1 MDSDSMGDPLHVTV
15 VVTRTGGIAGLRR
28 QWQIDSRG
36 DEASEWVS
44 LIQECPWSGAASN
57 ASGADRF
64 AWSIVALLGPDRHD
78 AELSDD
84 QIDGPWA
91 LLVEAVRARGAPVAP
106 APRPSPSPAPPPA
119 EPEERAESAE
129 PEERA
134 ESAEPTG

>member
-1 MDSDSMGDPLHVTV
+1 MDSDRMGDPLHVTV

-28 QWQIDSRG
+28 QWQVDSRG

-44 LIQECPWSGAASN
+44 LIEECPWSRAASS

-64 AWSIVALLGPDRHD
+64 AWTIVALLGPQRHD

-91 LLVEAVRARGAPVAP
+91 LLVEAVRTRGAPVTP
-106 APRPSPSPAPPPA
+106 APRPSPSPAPSQPA
-119 EPEERAESAE
+119 NPRGAVEQAD
-129 PEERA
+129 
-134 ESAEPTG
+134 

>member
-1 MDSDSMGDPLHVTV
+1 MDSDSMDDPVHVTV

-28 QWQIDSRG
+28 QWQVDSRG
-36 DEASEWVS
+36 DEASEWVA
-44 LIQECPWSGAASN
+44 LIEECPWPRAASR

-91 LLVEAVRARGAPVAP
+91 ILVEAVRTRGAPVRP
-106 APRPSPSPAPPPA
+106 APRPTPSPAPSPA
-119 EPEERAESAE
+119 EPEEPEGPAERTE
-129 PEERA
+129 
-134 ESAEPTG
+134 

>member
-1 MDSDSMGDPLHVTV
+1 MDSDIMGDPVHVTV

-28 QWQIDSRG
+28 QWQVDSRG

-44 LIQECPWSGAASN
+44 LIEECPWSRAASS

-84 QIDGPWA
+84 QIDGPWS
-91 LLVEAVRARGAPVAP
+91 
-106 APRPSPSPAPPPA
+106 APRHDPHPRPRLRPRSRKGPLSGRTDLSARRN
-119 EPEERAESAE
+119 RAS
-129 PEERA
+129 
-134 ESAEPTG
+134 

>member
-1 MDSDSMGDPLHVTV
+1 MDSDTRDDPIHVTV

-28 QWQIDSRG
+28 QWQVDSRG

-44 LIQECPWSGAASN
+44 LIQECPWSGAASS

-91 LLVEAVRARGAPVAP
+91 LLVEAVRTKGAPVAA

-119 EPEERAESAE
+119 APGKPVSGAEQAD
-129 PEERA
+129 
-134 ESAEPTG
+134 

>member
-1 MDSDSMGDPLHVTV
+1 MDSDIMGDPIHVTV

-28 QWQIDSRG
+28 QWQVDSRG

-44 LIQECPWSGAASN
+44 LIEECPWSRAGSS

-64 AWSIVALLGPDRHD
+64 VWSIVALLGPDRHD

-91 LLVEAVRARGAPVAP
+91 ILVEAVRTRGAPVRP
-106 APRPSPSPAPPPA
+106 APRPTPSPAPSHA
-119 EPEERAESAE
+119 DPEGPSER
-129 PEERA
+129 
-134 ESAEPTG
+134 TD